1 MEAII
6 VQSLTIPSRQTER
19 QREKERGKGIERER
33 DADRKEQWDRQ
44 IKDKSLP

>member
-6 VQSLTIPSRQTER
+6 VRSTTIPSRQTEK
-19 QREKERGKGIERER
+19 QREKGGENIERER
-33 DADRKEQWDRQ
+33 GADRKEQWDRQ